1 LKARN
6 AILLSLVA
14 AGLGVA
20 CTLAA
25 SGDPAVAEVRN
36 AQPSLDL
43 FEFKVETSASTT
55 LPATQPSGPEMC
67 SQNIRI
73 CGDNGVPVPGVL
85 VEWFQRYGE
94 VFVLKDSCRTS
105 AEGMCSVTVEVG
117 ANGKLQVTQQLSR
130 AVRFVRRTPAGEIG
144 PCTSGIAE

>member
-1 LKARN
+1 MQNVVLLCVLC
-6 AILLSLVA
+6 AISSA
-14 AGLGVA
+14 ACVFAITGE
-20 CTLAA
+20 
-25 SGDPAVAEVRN
+25 PAVAEVRN
-36 AQPSLDL
+36 AQQSLDL
-43 FEFKVETSASTT
+43 FEFKVETGSATT
-55 LPATQPSGPEMC
+55 LPSTQPSGPEMC

-94 VFVLKDSCRTS
+94 IFVKKDECRTS
-105 AEGMCSVTVEVG
+105 TEGMCAVTVEVG

-144 PCTSGIAE
+144 PCTSGVSE